1 MDTPTSKD
9 PETVETSQTEQKVST
24 IVKDKSTTVESSQT
38 EKVSTIVKEKST
50 MDTILGFVSALG
62 TALTVALVGV
72 FGSMYLANR
81 QETETNLRLY
91 TELMSKREEADTSL
105 RKEMFNSIITNFLKR
120 EDEKDPA
127 KEVLN
132 LELLAYNFH
141 DSLDL
146 APLFKD
152 VNKKLNENRER
163 YKKLSEKEQNK
174 KLNKNLEQNKELN
187 KNLEQDKKKLS
198 ENLEQ
203 NKKLR
208 EICEPNKTWSQD
220 CEQNEI
226 YIARLNKVARD
237 VIAKQTAMLEEAG
250 GKLDRNVEFEKLKST
265 PEGLTVMDESISLKA
280 TDSLG
285 NVTAIV
291 KPKIR
296 IVVLDFRSEKQELE
310 VRLIATDPQNSH
322 EREAKF
328 TVNYFDFPMIDNVRL
343 PQGYRGAIVLK
354 DFDEKEKFAAFTFVY
369 FPSSRASLKEKPY
382 YDEILYKLRR

>member
-50 MDTILGFVSALG
+50 MDTVLGFVSALG

-105 RKEMFNSIITNFLKR
+105 RKEMFNSIIANFLKR

-152 VNKKLNENRER
+152 VSKKLEEKREL
-163 YKKLSEKEQNK
+163 YKN
-174 KLNKNLEQNKELN
+174 
-187 KNLEQDKKKLS
+187 KLS
-198 ENLEQ
+198 ENQEQ
-203 NKKLR
+203 NEESSENPEQNEKL
-208 EICEPNKTWSQD
+208 SQV
-220 CEQNEI
+220 EKLNEI
-226 YIARLNKVARD
+226 YIARLKKVAKD
-237 VIAKQTAMLEEAG
+237 VTAKQTAMLEEAG
-250 GKLDRNVEFEKLKST
+250 GKLDRNVEFDKLKST
-265 PEGLTVMDESISLKA
+265 PGGLTVMDESISLKA

-291 KPKIR
+291 KPRIK
-296 IVVLDFRSEKQELE
+296 IVVIDFRPEKQELE
-310 VRLIATDPQNSH
+310 VRFIITNSQNSD
-322 EREAKF
+322 EREAEF

-343 PQGYRGAIVLK
+343 PQGFRGAIVLK
-354 DFDEKEKFAAFTFVY
+354 DFDVKKNFAAFTFVY

-382 YDEILYKLRR
+382 YDEILYKLQPGVR